1 MTLYELVRH
10 IEEVAAQQPNIN
22 LIVENDIDKLN
33 TLADAEYGAFAYV
46 MGQHSASL
54 NSDYINYNLTFYYVD
69 RLTADGSN
77 LLEVQNVAIRTLD
90 NVIRTLVERCPEVSV
105 GDYNFQ
111 YDTHSFADQC
121 AGVYTA
127 VTIRAMRDSVCCQD
141 YNGKD
146 GEDGSGMTLYELT
159 KRIEEVATAQPNIN
173 LIVDND
179 IYKLNSIA
187 NAEYGVFAYVM
198 GQHSANASTDFVNY
212 KFTLYYV
219 DRLTEN
225 DGNVLEVQSVGVQTL
240 DNIIRTLVARYPSI
254 KVSDY
259 TLQPFLHSF
268 ADECAGVYMQVAIRT
283 LRDSMCEQD
292 FLPETR
298 EWHNSMTLYELVRGI
313 EQVASAQPNIN
324 LIVENDIDKLN
335 TLASAEYGVFGYT
348 MGQHST
354 NASSDFVSYTF
365 NLYYIDRLTEDDGN
379 LLEIHNV
386 GTRTLDNILRSLA
399 HKYPAIAVG
408 DYTFQPFLHSYTDRC
423 AGVSVSVTIRALRDS
438 MCCEMFG
445 DDREGFD
452 FNADYN
458 SDFFIAELKK
468 YGINKRVI

>member
-22 LIVENDIDKLN
+22 LIVENDIDKFN
-33 TLADAEYGAFAYV
+33 TLAD
-46 MGQHSASL
+46 
-54 NSDYINYNLTFYYVD
+54 
-69 RLTADGSN
+69 
-77 LLEVQNVAIRTLD
+77 
-90 NVIRTLVERCPEVSV
+90 
-105 GDYNFQ
+105 
-111 YDTHSFADQC
+111 
-121 AGVYTA
+121 
-127 VTIRAMRDSVCCQD
+127 
-141 YNGKD
+141 
-146 GEDGSGMTLYELT
+146 
-159 KRIEEVATAQPNIN
+159 
-173 LIVDND
+173 
-179 IYKLNSIA
+179 
-187 NAEYGVFAYVM
+187 AEYGVFAYVM
-198 GQHSANASTDFVNY
+198 GQHSANTSSDFVSYNFTLYYIDRLTADGSNLLDVQSVGVRTLDNVIRTLVDKHPEIKARDYSFQPYTDSYADQCAGVYATVTFRAMRDSMCSEDYAESLDYNANGITLYELVKRIEAVATSQPTVNSVVENDIDKLNTLASAEYGVFAYVLGQQSANANTDFVNY

-219 DRLTEN
+219 DRLTEI

-240 DNIIRTLVARYPSI
+240 DNIIRTLVKRYPSV

-268 ADECAGVYMQVAIRT
+268 ADECAGVYMEVTIRT

-292 FLPETR
+292 FLPEVR

-313 EQVASAQPNIN
+313 EQVASAQPTIN

-335 TLASAEYGVFGYT
+335 TLGSAEYGVFGYT

-354 NASSDFVSYTF
+354 SASSDFVSYAF

-458 SDFFIAELKK
+458 SDFFIAELRK